1 VNYRRMLT
9 LLALMLL
16 FWGTHLQAVTVIKIG
31 SIAPSRSPWDK
42 ALNEVAADWEKIS
55 GGTVEVKI
63 YAGGIAGNE
72 LDMIRKMR
80 LGTLN
85 GAVLSSM
92 GMIKINR
99 DLFVLITPFLTN
111 SEQEFQYVFDKM
123 KPVFQKQIEEQ
134 GYKVLLWT
142 QAGWAYF
149 FTKEKVTYPEDMKKY
164 KISFTADEPEMEH
177 AWKQMGYQVVPNDL
191 KDMMMALQSGM
202 VTAFYLPPLLAGS
215 GQYFALAPH
224 MLDLRLAP
232 LIGGLVLTDKTW
244 QSIPEQYREPMVQSV
259 LKATEGLHQ
268 STKNL
273 ENDAIKAMKE
283 NGLIIDEP
291 PADAMEKWRAA
302 ASKGMDEL
310 TEKAF
315 SKETYD
321 EVLALIQ
328 EFRQKSGR

>member
-1 VNYRRMLT
+1 MVSFVV
-9 LLALMLL
+9 LMLL
-16 FWGTHLQAVTVIKIG
+16 VCSVHLRAVTVIKIG

-55 GGTVEVKI
+55 NGTVQVKI

-99 DLFVLITPFLTN
+99 DLFVLITPFLTD
-111 SEQEFQYVFDKM
+111 SQQEFQYIFDKL
-123 KPVFQKQIEEQ
+123 KPVFQKQIEDK
-134 GYKVLLWT
+134 GFKVLLWT

-149 FTKEKVTYPEDMKKY
+149 FSKDKVVYPEELKKD
-164 KISFTADEPEMEH
+164 KISFTADEPEMEQ
-177 AWKQMGYQVVPNDL
+177 AWKKMGYQVVPNDL
-191 KDMMMALQSGM
+191 KDLMMALQSGM

-232 LIGGLVLTDKTW
+232 LIGGLVLTDKAW
-244 QSIPEQYREPMVQSV
+244 ESIPEQYREAMVQSV
-259 LKATEGLHQ
+259 LKAAEGLHQ
-268 STKNL
+268 STKGL
-273 ENDAIKAMKE
+273 ENEALKAMQE
-283 NGLIIDEP
+283 NGLIIHEA
-291 PADAMEKWRAA
+291 PADAMAKWRAY
-302 ASKGMDEL
+302 ASKGMEEL
-310 TEKAF
+310 TAKAF
-315 SKETYD
+315 SKEIYD
-321 EVLALIQ
+321 HVLSLIQ
-328 EFRQKSGR
+328 EYRQKSGR